1 MNVFSLPRSLTIR
14 TIRDVH
20 HSITEW
26 IGGSDQHVL
35 DGQTVQELDT
45 SGVQLLTSLLAAS
58 DAAAPVVTL
67 IHPSAELRTAL
78 QRSGLSG
85 LLQDHPTDNDEQT
98 GNPS

>member
-1 MNVFSLPRSLTIR
+1 MSTFSLPRSLTIR

-20 HSITEW
+20 QSITEW
-26 IGGSDQHVL
+26 IGEGDHHVL

-58 DAAAPVVTL
+58 DIAAPVVTL
-67 IHPSAELRTAL
+67 IHPSAELTAAL
-78 QRSGLSG
+78 QQSGLSG
-85 LLQDHPTDNDEQT
+85 LVQEHPINNDEQT